1 MDSQRV
7 GIGRAF
13 AWFVQGWNGFRAQ
26 PGPWIALFL
35 LYVVA
40 VLALNLVPV
49 LGGLLAT
56 LLAPAFGA
64 GLLLAARD
72 ASRGDPVRLGHLFEG
87 LADARSRGRLLGLG
101 GLALAASFLL
111 AGLFL
116 GMAETLPEP
125 DAPPTQGPFLVESG
139 LAGLV
144 VLLLGMG
151 VVAAFYFAT
160 PLVTFT
166 PSRPLGALGASLR
179 AVLRNLLSLL
189 LFGLVYA
196 ALAAVA
202 AIPYGL
208 GFLIL
213 GPVGAGAAY
222 ASFTEVFPHAHDDP
236 QEPEEEVS
244 LPA

>member
-1 MDSQRV
+1 MHSQRV

-13 AWFVQGWNGFRAQ
+13 AWFAQGWNGFRAQ

-35 LYVVA
+35 LYVVV
-40 VLALNLVPV
+40 VLALNLIPV
-49 LGGLLAT
+49 LGGLVAT

-72 ASRGDPVRLGHLFEG
+72 GSRGDPVRLGHLFEG
-87 LADARSRGRLLGLG
+87 LTDARTRGRLLGLG
-101 GLALAASFLL
+101 GLALAATFLL

-116 GMAETLPEP
+116 AMAETLPEP
-125 DAPPTQGPFLVESG
+125 SAPPAQGPFWAESG
-139 LAGLV
+139 LGGLLI
-144 VLLLGMG
+144 LLLGLSAA
-151 VVAAFYFAT
+151 AAFYFAT
-160 PLVTFT
+160 PLVAFT
-166 PSRPLGALGASLR
+166 ASRLPGALGASLR
-179 AVLRNLLSLL
+179 AVLRNLLPLL

-208 GFLIL
+208 GFLVL

-222 ASFTEVFPHAHDDP
+222 ASFTEIFPHADHDP
-236 QEPEEEVS
+236 RQPEEETA
-244 LPA
+244 LPV